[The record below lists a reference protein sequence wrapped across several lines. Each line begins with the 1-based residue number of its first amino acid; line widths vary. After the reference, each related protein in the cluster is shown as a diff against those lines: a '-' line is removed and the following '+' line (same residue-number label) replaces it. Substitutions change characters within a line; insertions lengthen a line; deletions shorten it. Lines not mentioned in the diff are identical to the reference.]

1 MLEAPGDFMG
11 DQGCF
16 SKPGKRNDYGGGA
29 AMAGEETFQVRGP
42 AVCFFDE
49 AYILRFLGHSWG
61 EAVAVD

>member
-1 MLEAPGDFMG
+1 
-11 DQGCF
+11 
-16 SKPGKRNDYGGGA
+16 
-29 AMAGEETFQVRGP
+29 MAGEETFQVRGP